1 MHIVLTFKGISG
13 LKSEASVACCRLSA
27 DEIIPMILIQI
38 LREITMAP
46 SLAQLSRLSPKSAL
60 TAAATVLVGA
70 GFYVFIIFQ
79 RMR

>member
-1 MHIVLTFKGISG
+1 
-13 LKSEASVACCRLSA
+13 
-27 DEIIPMILIQI
+27 MILIQI

-60 TAAATVLVGA
+60 TAAATVLAGA